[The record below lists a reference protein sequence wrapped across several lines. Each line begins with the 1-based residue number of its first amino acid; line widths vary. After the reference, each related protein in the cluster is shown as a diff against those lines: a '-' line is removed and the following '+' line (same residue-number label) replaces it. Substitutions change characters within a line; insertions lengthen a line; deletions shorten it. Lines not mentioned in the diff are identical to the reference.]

1 LTPFETDGTL
11 CNELSEEESEY
22 YTASEAAR
30 ALRVSRTTIWRW
42 IGEGR
47 LAAYHVGG
55 RTLRIRREDV
65 QKALRPVLYD
75 PEGRQANDIWAG
87 YDPVAAKDAL
97 REAAGIL
104 AGVDAGALK
113 EEIRESRE
121 QKSHG
126 RPAG

>member
-1 LTPFETDGTL
+1 MKRYETHDTL
-11 CNELSEEESEY
+11 CNTMSEEEGEY

-65 QKALRPVLYD
+65 KRALRPVLYD
-75 PEGRQANDIWAG
+75 PEGRRDE
-87 YDPVAAKDAL
+87 DD
-97 REAAGIL
+97 L
-104 AGVDAGALK
+104 AWL
-113 EEIRESRE
+113 
-121 QKSHG
+121 
-126 RPAG
+126 

>member
-1 LTPFETDGTL
+1 MVLYATM
-11 CNELSEEESEY
+11 SEEAGEY

-65 QKALRPVLYD
+65 QKALRPVIYD
-75 PEGRQANDIWAG
+75 PEGIRKDELWVG
-87 YDPVAAKDAL
+87 YDPVAARDAL
-97 REAAGIL
+97 RQTAGL
-104 AGVDAGALK
+104 LSDVNTAALK
-113 EEIRESRE
+113 KDIRQSRD
-121 QKSHG
+121 QDSRG
-126 RPAG
+126 RPRG

>member
-1 LTPFETDGTL
+1 M
-11 CNELSEEESEY
+11 SEEEGDY

-65 QKALRPVLYD
+65 RKALRPVIHG
-75 PEGRQANDIWAG
+75 PEDRWVDDMWVD
-87 YDPVAAKDAL
+87 YDPVAAKEAL
-97 REAAGIL
+97 RQAAGIL
-104 AGVDAGALK
+104 AGVDTTALK
-113 EEIRESRE
+113 KEIRESRE
-121 QKSHG
+121 QDSRG
-126 RPAG
+126 RPPG